1 MPFPLREH
9 HPPHCLWPMDVSIDL
24 SDSASDSELEEDILV
39 YSALTISCV
48 MLWYG
53 SWFNKTPQHTSVLS
67 GQLWLDKLLYGHD
80 GHFYNKLGMQKFVF
94 CRLLTMLEM
103 DVRLWGL
110 WHISAAEQAAIFLHY
125 VCRGLSN
132 RALQEQF
139 QHSGDTVM
147 K

>member
-1 MPFPLREH
+1 
-9 HPPHCLWPMDVSIDL
+9 MDVSIDL

-67 GQLWLDKLLYGHD
+67 GQLWLDKLLDGHD

-103 DVRLWGL
+103 DVRL
-110 WHISAAEQAAIFLHY
+110 
-125 VCRGLSN
+125 
-132 RALQEQF
+132 
-139 QHSGDTVM
+139 
-147 K
+147 